1 MGTRAVVA
9 AVTRADAGGTP
20 TLTAPPGGPG
30 AGAGL
35 GGAARQGFANLVGV
49 GLAAVAG
56 FGLNIV
62 IARGWSVREAGMFFA
77 ATSAFMIAASA
88 ARLGT
93 DVGTVYFVSRHRTL
107 DQRDRIRGT
116 ILAGLLPV
124 LAVGALLGV
133 AGWLAAPALAEATMP
148 EAGPGGVTAL
158 RILLAF
164 VPLAALN
171 DYALAACRGF
181 GQMRPLLTVERLGR
195 TLVQFLAVAVAA
207 WLGLSA
213 TVALPL
219 AWVVPYLLAAVVALA
234 WLGRLVGRAGRH
246 VTRPVPAGELVGPFW
261 RFTGPRAVSSLAAIV
276 VQRLDIVLLSALRGP
291 ADAAIYTAATRF
303 LALGQLSSV
312 ALSSSVQHRLAAAF
326 ARDDRAEAR
335 QLYQAATGW
344 LVLLSWPAYLVFAAF
359 ATPMLALF
367 GSGYGGGHRVVV
379 LLALTML
386 VATGCGMVDMVLN
399 MAGRTAWTFYNAM
412 AGTVLNVGAN
422 LLLIP
427 RYGILGAALAW
438 TVSILVTNL
447 VPLAQLWWS
456 MRLHPFGAGTRAA
469 MALAVA
475 AFGLPLG
482 AASLLDAPVPV
493 LALVAAGGAAA
504 YLAGAWRWRA
514 TLHLDALRALRRGR
528 NRTGPNPAAQS

>member
-1 MGTRAVVA
+1 MVGTRAVVA
-9 AVTRADAGGTP
+9 AVTRPDAGGTP
-20 TLTAPPGGPG
+20 TLTAPPPGP
-30 AGAGL
+30 GAGL

-93 DVGTVYFVSRHRTL
+93 DVGTVYFVSRQRTL
-107 DQRDRIRGT
+107 DRRDQIRGT
-116 ILAGLLPV
+116 ILVGLLPV
-124 LAVGALLGV
+124 LAVGALLGL
-133 AGWLAAPALAEATMP
+133 AGWVAAPALARATMP
-148 EAGPGGVTAL
+148 EAGPEAVTAL

-207 WLGLSA
+207 WLGMSA

-219 AWVVPYLLAAVVALA
+219 AWVVPYLLAAVVALF
-234 WLGRLVGRAGRH
+234 WLSRLVGRAGRQ
-246 VTRPVPAGELVGPFW
+246 VTRPVPARELAGPFW

-291 ADAAIYTAATRF
+291 AEAAIYTAATRF

-326 ARDDRAEAR
+326 ARNDRAEAG
-335 QLYQAATGW
+335 QLYQVATGW
-344 LVLLSWPAYLVFAAF
+344 LVILSWPAYLIFAAF

-367 GSGYGGGHRVVV
+367 GGDYADGRRVVV

-386 VATGCGMVDMVLN
+386 LATGCGMVDMVLN

-412 AGTVLNVGAN
+412 TGTVLNVVGN

-427 RYGILGAALAW
+427 RFGILGAALAW
-438 TVSILVTNL
+438 IVSILVTNL
-447 VPLAQLWWS
+447 VPLTQLWWS
-456 MRLHPFGAGTRAA
+456 MRLHPFGAGTRTA
-469 MALAVA
+469 MALAVVA
-475 AFGLPLG
+475 LGLPLG
-482 AASLLDAPVPV
+482 AASLLDATTPV
-493 LALVAAGGAAA
+493 LALVTAVGLAA
-504 YLAGAWRWRA
+504 YVAGVWRWRR
-514 TLHLDALRALRRGR
+514 TLNLDALRALRRGR
-528 NRTGPNPAAQS
+528 NRAGSDPAAQS